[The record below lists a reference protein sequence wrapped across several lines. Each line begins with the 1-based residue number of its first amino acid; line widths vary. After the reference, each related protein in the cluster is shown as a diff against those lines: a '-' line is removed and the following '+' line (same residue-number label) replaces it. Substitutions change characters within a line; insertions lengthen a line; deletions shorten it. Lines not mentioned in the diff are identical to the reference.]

1 MATGEVMAGNSD
13 KANADDQS
21 TESAQVTVRAHGLS
35 KAFGAP
41 KAVNNGEFSITDGEI
56 FGLVGPD
63 GAGKTTIMRMLAGV
77 LSPDAGDIEVD
88 GVDVIADP
96 EQAKLH
102 LSYMP
107 QRFGLYEDLTVAEN
121 IFFYG
126 ELFSI
131 SRTDRLARSQELLK
145 AAGLA
150 DFQKRLAGQLSGGMK
165 QKLGLICALIHTP
178 RVLLLDE
185 PTTGV
190 DPVSRREFWGILYNL
205 RESGVTIIL
214 STAYMDE
221 AERCSRLALLH
232 AGEIRYCDTPARL
245 KATMPGVLL
254 AIISSNPR
262 ALREA
267 LTGQTGILGVLLMG
281 DRVHV
286 RVDDPAQRIPEIRA
300 SLANHHVEIT
310 SIEQVVP
317 GIEDV
322 FVALLDTEDAT

>member
-1 MATGEVMAGNSD
+1 M
-13 KANADDQS
+13 
-21 TESAQVTVRAHGLS
+21 TEESGQVAVRARGLS
-35 KAFGAP
+35 KNFGP
-41 KAVNNGEFSITDGEI
+41 VPAVRSVDFSISPGEI

-77 LSPDAGDIEVD
+77 LRPDAGDIAVD
-88 GVDVIADP
+88 GVDVTADP
-96 EQAKLH
+96 EQAKLR

-126 ELFSI
+126 ELFAVPRSERI
-131 SRTDRLARSQELLK
+131 ARSRELLE
-145 AAGLA
+145 AAGLLA
-150 DFQKRLAGQLSGGMK
+150 FQRRLAGQLSGGMK

-190 DPVSRREFWGILYNL
+190 DPVSRRDFWAILYNL
-205 RESGVTIIL
+205 RESGVAIVL

-232 AGEIRYCDTPARL
+232 AGEIRHCDTPARL
-245 KATMPGVLL
+245 KEAMPGALLAITSAHPRSLRETLAGQPGVL
-254 AIISSNPR
+254 
-262 ALREA
+262 
-267 LTGQTGILGVLLMG
+267 GILLMG

-286 RVDDPAQRIPEIRA
+286 RVDDPARRIPELRA
-300 SLANHHVEIT
+300 LLTELGVEEADIARA
-310 SIEQVVP
+310 EP

-322 FVALLDTEDAT
+322 FVALLGQGEAA

>member
-1 MATGEVMAGNSD
+1 MSV
-13 KANADDQS
+13 
-21 TESAQVTVRAHGLS
+21 ESATSVSIRARGL
-35 KAFGAP
+35 ARHFGAVQ
-41 KAVNNGEFSITDGEI
+41 AVRGIDLNIQSGEI

-77 LSPDAGDIEVD
+77 LRPDAGEIRLDDI
-88 GVDVIADP
+88 DVVAMP
-96 EQAKLH
+96 ERAKLS

-126 ELFSI
+126 ELF
-131 SRTDRLARSQELLK
+131 RVPRKTRRARSDELLS

-150 DFQKRLAGQLSGGMK
+150 PFQHRLAGQLSGGMK

-190 DPVSRREFWGILYNL
+190 DPVSRRDFWAILYSL
-205 RESGVTIIL
+205 RESGVTIVL

-232 AGEIRYCDTPARL
+232 AGEIRQCDTPARL
-245 KATMPGVLL
+245 KQAMPGALL
-254 AIISSNPR
+254 AVAAGDPR
-262 ALREA
+262 AVHNA
-267 LTGQTGILGVLLMG
+267 LANAPGVLGVLLMG
-281 DRVHV
+281 DSVHV
-286 RVDDPAQRIPEIRA
+286 RVDAAARRIPELQLW
-300 SLANHHVEIT
+300 LANRAIPNAEIT
-310 SIEQVVP
+310 SIEP
-317 GIEDV
+317 SIEDV
-322 FVALLDTEDAT
+322 FVALVGSGSAS